1 VIGCGQK
8 VCHVHSSLFVLRVG
22 DKEKTLYELA
32 ISRFIEEEK
41 EMDRN
46 RKKEKGER
54 EIVNDWL
61 VG

>member
-1 VIGCGQK
+1 L
-8 VCHVHSSLFVLRVG
+8 SSEQET
-22 DKEKTLYELA
+22 KKKTFYELA